1 MKNKYI
7 YILFALFLCQLTL
20 VTFSYG
26 QTKKQVPEKCLYHF
40 DDLQRKQTWADTYNA
55 AGLSFVDFNSS
66 SYIEA
71 YMGKN
76 DGALVKFNESD
87 NSFNFGL
94 RTSSIKKINKT
105 TFYGKIDYNNFRGQ
119 NMAWSGQIYPERYM
133 QTVAED
139 TPAEKRKESYKL
151 VGGVSTYLAKN
162 LIFGAQI
169 NYETANLA
177 KMKDLRHETKLLDFE
192 FTGGLIY
199 KAGMFNIGANYYYR
213 KFHENVEFRKISD
226 DAVLYTGYVFKGL
239 WFGMFDTWNLDALNL
254 AAALPFLDEINGGS
268 VQVELIKGNFRF
280 LNEFTYKTQAGYSG
294 KGADKA
300 YSQSDAMI
308 YEYRG
313 VAQLESDDIRHYLRV
328 NTNYTEANNFDKV
341 TNQEKIGGMFF
352 TFYYGLNKTFSKKS
366 FNLNSEYE
374 LALGKYKCS
383 PDWNIK
389 AGYSYMTQTSV
400 SSLINPY
407 YYTQDFRVASF
418 YGKINKNFILQK
430 GMIDLSILGGYSS
443 GSGNK
448 LKQLTTT
455 SSANIILE
463 DIEPQLAV
471 NMLNREY
478 EFLTK
483 GKFQGEAGFR
493 YSKFASTK
501 NTAGSIYLDVKY
513 SFLKAKDL
521 KYHTGNNSGIFSM
534 AIGYSF

>member
-20 VTFSYG
+20 TTNSYG
-26 QTKKQVPEKCLYHF
+26 QAKKQVPEKCLYHF

-66 SYIEA
+66 SYVEA

-76 DGALVKFNESD
+76 DGALVKYYESD

-94 RTSSIKKINKT
+94 RTSSIKRIKKT

-119 NMAWSGQIYPERYM
+119 NMTWSGLIYPERYLLS
-133 QTVAED
+133 VAD
-139 TPAEKRKESYKL
+139 DRPAEKRKESYKL
-151 VGGVSTYLAKN
+151 VGGISTYLANN
-162 LIFGAQI
+162 LLLGAQI

-199 KAGMFNIGANYYYR
+199 KASMLNVGANYYYR
-213 KFHENVEFRKISD
+213 KFHEKVTFSKVAEDEI
-226 DAVLYTGYVFKGL
+226 LYTGYLLKGM
-239 WFGMFDTWNLDALNL
+239 WFGMFDTWTQDALNL
-254 AAALPFLDEINGGS
+254 NRPFLDEIQGGS
-268 VQVELIKGNFRF
+268 LQLELVKGDFRF
-280 LNEFTYKTQAGYSG
+280 LNEFTYKSQSG
-294 KGADKA
+294 ITGPGADRA
-300 YSQSDAMI
+300 YSQSDALS

-313 VAQLESDDIRHYLRV
+313 VAQLESNDIRHYLRV

-341 TNQEKIGGMFF
+341 TNQEKIGGMYF

-383 PDWNIK
+383 PDWNFK

-407 YYTQDFRVASF
+407 YYTQDLRVASF

-448 LKQLTTT
+448 LKQLTT
-455 SSANIILE
+455 SSAAGIILE

-478 EFLTK
+478 EFLTT
-483 GKFQGEAGFR
+483 GKFNGEAGFR

-513 SFLKAKDL
+513 SFMKAKEL